1 MVGGRDHLLGRWRRW
16 AKHGFV
22 YPPEERS
29 RRIVWR
35 TATVGVYLLLT
46 VAAIW
51 VAHVQGWSDG
61 WFPPNWVLVIVA
73 LPYWAV
79 ATAVWKRYG
88 PYMPGLH
95 GDKRP
100 PNDPRTR

>member
-1 MVGGRDHLLGRWRRW
+1 LSGRWRRR

-22 YPPEERS
+22 YPPEERG

-35 TATVGVYLLLT
+35 TVTVGVYLVLT
-46 VAAIW
+46 AAAIW

-61 WFPPNWVLVIVA
+61 WFPPRGLLGLVG

-79 ATAVWKRYG
+79 VTAVWKRYG
-88 PYMPGLH
+88 PYMPRLH
-95 GDKRP
+95 GNGRP
-100 PNDPRTR
+100 PKDPRMR